1 MCVYV
6 FFFTFFF
13 KLDCIWWHFHIF
25 HIILSLTLSLC
36 CTFHYYIFCFFLL
49 FFIHISVNLFSYQ
62 INKNKIEKTLK
73 NKTNEMREMELL
85 GNISLHIEILYV
97 DCVLLSFLFLLFVIS
112 MEKNQ
117 RKNV

>member
-6 FFFTFFF
+6 FFSHFFLNWIVYGGIFTFSISSYLSHSLSVVPFIIIFF
-13 KLDCIWWHFHIF
+13 V
-25 HIILSLTLSLC
+25 
-36 CTFHYYIFCFFLL
+36 FFLL